1 MESLLVSGSVFVAV
15 TTIILVFWWI
25 FAAQKVLRERL
36 TPSGV
41 VAADGAPTILRAG
54 VPSANVSLLD
64 ECTAALPFMPRLEHL
79 ADQAGWAGKGKVVL
93 LAMVGL
99 ALCGGLIGGLRFGH
113 WFGALVCAA
122 IAGPLPIP
130 YLQFR
135 RAKRMEKFTEQ
146 FPEALDMIT
155 RALRTGYAVGP
166 AFQMVTEDMPDPVAS
181 EFRRVFEQI
190 TLGRPV
196 TETLQDLH
204 KRMQTEDVRF
214 FYVAVGIQ
222 REVGGNLAEILEKLR
237 ALQAF
242 GVCPDPLGTAEG
254 VGLLRCRESVRG
266 GLGPRVR
273 KSRLVRSSVDL
284 EVRRAGRGRGNSLAG
299 DRFSGPETHRQHHR
313 LTVGGHMEAWYAILA
328 FAVVALVTGSMAL
341 LVFGRDPVRRRLQ
354 GLGDGA
360 AQETRAASILRWS
373 DSARPR
379 SQWRR
384 TLEKL
389 GEMLLGRDVETQRA
403 RRSSIRNRLV
413 HAGFDN
419 PKTVPFFLG
428 TKLLLAL
435 GFAYS
440 YTLYGMAVQRVLP
453 QVLLT
458 SVVLGAIGFFLPDF
472 WLSQR
477 IRERQRLITNALP
490 DVLDL
495 LVVCVEAGMGLDAAV
510 AKVTDPE
517 IMGVATP
524 LHKEMRR
531 MHLEFRAG
539 RPRTEAMHALGERTG
554 VDEVRKIVAAFVQ
567 TEKLGTSLAN
577 TLRVHAETSRVR
589 RRLRAEKQ
597 AHLAPLKMLAPIVFF
612 LFPAFL
618 MVMALPPLLKIREVF
633 AP

>member
-1 MESLLVSGSVFVAV
+1 
-15 TTIILVFWWI
+15 
-25 FAAQKVLRERL
+25 
-36 TPSGV
+36 
-41 VAADGAPTILRAG
+41 
-54 VPSANVSLLD
+54 
-64 ECTAALPFMPRLEHL
+64 
-79 ADQAGWAGKGKVVL
+79 
-93 LAMVGL
+93 
-99 ALCGGLIGGLRFGH
+99 
-113 WFGALVCAA
+113 
-122 IAGPLPIP
+122 
-130 YLQFR
+130 
-135 RAKRMEKFTEQ
+135 
-146 FPEALDMIT
+146 
-155 RALRTGYAVGP
+155 
-166 AFQMVTEDMPDPVAS
+166 
-181 EFRRVFEQI
+181 
-190 TLGRPV
+190 
-196 TETLQDLH
+196 
-204 KRMQTEDVRF
+204 
-214 FYVAVGIQ
+214 
-222 REVGGNLAEILEKLR
+222 
-237 ALQAF
+237 
-242 GVCPDPLGTAEG
+242 
-254 VGLLRCRESVRG
+254 
-266 GLGPRVR
+266 
-273 KSRLVRSSVDL
+273 
-284 EVRRAGRGRGNSLAG
+284 
-299 DRFSGPETHRQHHR
+299 
-313 LTVGGHMEAWYAILA
+313 MEAWYALLA
-328 FAVVALVTGSMAL
+328 FAVVALVTGGMAL

-354 GLGDGA
+354 GLGEDT
-360 AQETRAASILRWS
+360 AQGTRETSILRWS
-373 DSARPR
+373 DSERPR

-389 GEMLLGRDVETQRA
+389 GKILLGRDAETQRA
-403 RRSSIRNRLV
+403 RHSSIRSRLV
-413 HAGFDN
+413 YAGFDN

-428 TKLLLAL
+428 TKLIL
-435 GFAYS
+435 GLGLAYS

-453 QVLLT
+453 QVLVT
-458 SVVLGAIGFFLPDF
+458 SVVLGMIGFFLPDF

-517 IMGVATP
+517 IMSVTTP
-524 LHKEMRR
+524 LHEEMRR